1 MILTEKYRPKTLD
14 EFIGDDGFKKQ
25 IRYFLDKKDIPNLLF
40 YGEAGG
46 GKTSLAKL
54 IVNELEVQYL
64 YINAS
69 DKNGIDF
76 VRDEIIP
83 FASSMSFNLNPLKI
97 VILDEYD
104 NTTIQAQSAL
114 RNVIETY
121 SNNTRFILTC
131 NYINKLISPIQS
143 RFHSFKVAPPSKK
156 EVALH
161 LLNILNK
168 ENVSYEKSDI
178 AAIVN
183 QHYPDFRK
191 IINTI
196 QGNIIDNKLVV
207 SSNITGINETLLS
220 QIKDEFKSR
229 NNFYTKY
236 ENLRKLLNS
245 FSEREYEFIFR
256 YFFENVN
263 ILFTQTNIPLAII
276 LLSKYQ
282 YEYNFVIDKE
292 INIMALLIELLKLE
306 NNE

>member
-1 MILTEKYRPKTLD
+1 MILVEKYRPKNLD
-14 EFIGDDGFKKQ
+14 EFVGHEDIKNQ
-25 IRYFLDKKDIPNLLF
+25 IRYFLNKKDIPNLLF

-83 FASSMSFNLNPLKI
+83 FASSMSFNINPLKV

-121 SNNTRFILTC
+121 SSTTRFILTC
-131 NYINKLISPIQS
+131 NYLNKLIDPIQS
-143 RFHSFKVAPPSKK
+143 RFHSFKIGAPSKK
-156 EVALH
+156 EVAKH
-161 LLNILNK
+161 LIYILNQEEVEYDK
-168 ENVSYEKSDI
+168 QDVATI
-178 AAIVN
+178 IN

-191 IINTI
+191 TINTL
-196 QGNIIDNKLVV
+196 QGNIIDKKLIL
-207 SSNITGINETLLS
+207 SSSIKGINESLLG
-220 QIKDEFKSR
+220 QIKDEFNSS
-229 NNFYTKY
+229 NNFNTKY
-236 ENLRKLLNS
+236 TNLRKFINS

-256 YFFENVN
+256 YIFDHVDEFFTP
-263 ILFTQTNIPLAII
+263 INIPIAII
-276 LLSKYQ
+276 LISKYQ

-292 INIMALLIELLKLE
+292 INIMALLIELLKLK
-306 NNE
+306 

>member
-1 MILTEKYRPKTLD
+1 MILVEKYRPKNLD
-14 EFIGDDGFKKQ
+14 EFVGHDDIKNQ
-25 IRYFLDKKDIPNLLF
+25 IRYFLNKKEIPNLLF

-54 IVNELEVQYL
+54 IANELEVQYI

-83 FASSMSFNLNPLKI
+83 FASSMSFNINPLKI

-121 SNNTRFILTC
+121 SSTTRFILTC
-131 NYINKLISPIQS
+131 NYLNKLIDPIQS
-143 RFHSFKVAPPSKK
+143 RFHSFKIGAPSKK
-156 EVALH
+156 EVAKH
-161 LLNILNK
+161 LVYILDQEEVK
-168 ENVSYEKSDI
+168 YDKQDI
-178 AAIVN
+178 VTITN

-191 IINTI
+191 TINTL
-196 QGNIIDNKLVV
+196 QGNIIDKKLIL
-207 SSNITGINETLLS
+207 SSSIKGINESLLG
-220 QIKDEFKSR
+220 QIKDEFNSS
-229 NNFYTKY
+229 NNFNTKY
-236 ENLRKLLNS
+236 TNLRKFINS

-256 YFFENVN
+256 YIFDNIDDFFAPN
-263 ILFTQTNIPLAII
+263 NIPIAII

-292 INIMALLIELLKLE
+292 INIVALLIELLKLK
-306 NNE
+306 